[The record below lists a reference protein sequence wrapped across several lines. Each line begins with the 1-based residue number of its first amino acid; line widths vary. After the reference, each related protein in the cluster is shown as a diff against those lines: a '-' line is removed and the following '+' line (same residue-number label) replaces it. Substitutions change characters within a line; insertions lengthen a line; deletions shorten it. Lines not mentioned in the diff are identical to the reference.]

1 MACRITKRLLLS
13 VLLGALLSSCY
24 YDNVVDL
31 YGDTSANCDT
41 AAVTFSAD
49 IKAIIGQ
56 NCEGCHNGSSAS
68 GGLNLAGHQNIS
80 NSALSGSIMD
90 RVERNTGDALL
101 MPPGTPLSD
110 CDQSKLRAW
119 ISEGA
124 PNN

>member
-1 MACRITKRLLLS
+1 MNSTLKTFLSALFLGILLS
-13 VLLGALLSSCY
+13 NCT
-24 YDNVVDL
+24 YDNAVDT
-31 YGDTSANCDT
+31 YGTNSSNCDT
-41 AAVTFSAD
+41 AAVTFSQD

-56 NCEGCHNGSSAS
+56 NCEGCHNAASAS

-80 NSALSGSIMD
+80 NSALSGAIMD

-101 MPPGTPLSD
+101 MPPGGPLSD